1 VADTPEP
8 AERAA
13 PDDWKQVPDPEP
25 LPAPV
30 IDNHTHLDATGCRT
44 AADVAAAMDRA
55 RVVNV
60 LGAITVADD
69 LASARW
75 AAAAAT
81 WHPDVWAAIGLHPT
95 RADVL
100 DDATRA
106 ELTTLAAGPR
116 VVAVGETGLDHYWDA
131 APHDAQRE
139 AFAWHIALA
148 KQLDLPLMIH
158 DRDAHDAVLDVLA
171 AEGAPETVVFHCFSG
186 DAAMARIC
194 ADRGFGMSF
203 AGPVSFRNA
212 RDLHEAARLVPVEL
226 LLVETDAPFLA
237 PHPHRGRKNGP
248 YALPYTLRALARCRE
263 TDPAELASAVTAN
276 TRRTYKLD
284 DKARSERM

>member
-1 VADTPEP
+1 MAEP
-8 AERAA
+8 SEWVE

-44 AADVAAAMDRA
+44 AEDVAAALARA
-55 RVVNV
+55 RAVNV
-60 LGAITVADD
+60 IGAITVADD

-100 DDATRA
+100 DDAART
-106 ELTTLAAGPR
+106 ELAALAAGPR

-148 KQLDLPLMIH
+148 KELQLPLMIH
-158 DRDAHDAVLDVLA
+158 DRQAHDAVFDVLA
-171 AEGAPETVVFHCFSG
+171 AEGAPDTVVFHCFSG

-194 ADRGFGMSF
+194 ADRGFFMSF
-203 AGPVSFRNA
+203 AGPVSFKNA
-212 RDLHEAARLVPVEL
+212 HDLHAAVRLAPVEL
-226 LLVETDAPFLA
+226 LMVETDAPFLA

-248 YALPYTLRALARCRE
+248 YAVPYTVRALAVLRE
-263 TDPAELASAVTAN
+263 TDSATLAGAVMAN
-276 TRRTYKLD
+276 TEQAYTLSHN
-284 DKARSERM
+284 ASSSGS

>member
-1 VADTPEP
+1 M
-8 AERAA
+8 
-13 PDDWKQVPDPEP
+13 PDPVP

-30 IDNHTHLDATGCRT
+30 VDNHTHLDAAGCRT
-44 AADVAAAMDRA
+44 ADDVAAAMARA
-55 RVVNV
+55 RAANV
-60 LGAITVADD
+60 IGAITVADD

-81 WHPDVWAAIGLHPT
+81 GHPDVWAAIGLHPT

-100 DDATRA
+100 DDATRTELA
-106 ELTTLAAGPR
+106 ELAAGPR

-148 KQLDLPLMIH
+148 KQLGKPLMIH
-158 DRDAHDAVLDVLA
+158 DRNAHDAVFDVLA
-171 AEGAPETVVFHCFSG
+171 AEGAPDTVVFHCFSG

-194 ADRGFGMSF
+194 ADRGFLMSF

-212 RDLHEAARLVPVEL
+212 KDLHAAARFAPAEL
-226 LLVETDAPFLA
+226 LMVETDAPFLA

-248 YALPYTLRALARCRE
+248 YALPYTLRAVAEIRE
-263 TDPAELASAVTAN
+263 TDIRDLAETVTA
-276 TRRTYKLD
+276 TTERVYSLTDLRRSKVI
-284 DKARSERM
+284 